1 MKLRYP
7 VLEFILINCQ
17 IVGGLWAV
25 EGAVRTVDLRSPPT
39 SGHGRMFV
47 VVAVTPTAKE
57 VTKGL
62 VCDAAPSV

>member
-1 MKLRYP
+1 MR
-7 VLEFILINCQ
+7 VLFVQLIL
-17 IVGGLWAV
+17 
-25 EGAVRTVDLRSPPT
+25 DHPPT